1 MDKNKF
7 FLGIMIAAV
16 GLFMLIAPEAFMKFV
31 VIILGVGLIFDGIFI
46 LVTVRNLVTD
56 VNYGRVMAIHGW
68 LSIGVGVLAVFLPLV
83 FAAIFWTIM
92 AYTIAVYLLVA
103 AGMEL
108 YAINMLSR
116 NGISTKKSIFEVIIS
131 LLLAVVL
138 FMLPSQS
145 LGNALVRVFGVLLLL
160 TGIIF
165 ALVQWKLQPII
176 IQPDSI
182 TDDSDASDDTAE
194 ATAEQADGTATDGQ
208 DA

>member
-145 LGNALVRVFGVLLLL
+145 LGNALACCFC
-160 TGIIF
+160 
-165 ALVQWKLQPII
+165 
-176 IQPDSI
+176 
-182 TDDSDASDDTAE
+182 
-194 ATAEQADGTATDGQ
+194 
-208 DA
+208 

>member
-1 MDKNKF
+1 
-7 FLGIMIAAV
+7 
-16 GLFMLIAPEAFMKFV
+16 MLIAPEAFMKFV